1 MVSNAGIGRRRER
14 ASRLKC
20 VTCAA
25 LGTLWLLAAACAP
38 GGTQAGPS
46 LAGDLSMRVAQ
57 CGAEPLAEPLPP
69 VAALLDT
76 AALTGEIARL
86 LKAAQLQQ
94 GEAVLTLWY
103 QPDGLN
109 LRRDLLAHAMD
120 PVLADSVQK
129 LVFASLRP
137 APPRAHPWGARLQVQ
152 AVGREARYTL
162 SPREHCPPRPR
173 SRAMEA
179 EMSSFLGSGV
189 RYRGGARERVV
200 VMQVTVHP
208 LGYVTDARVVRGD
221 LSGGG
226 MEIRLREY
234 LRQFSF
240 EPASIDGVPVQG
252 QLLVPVRVRA

>member
-1 MVSNAGIGRRRER
+1 MQSDIGTGCRRER
-14 ASRLKC
+14 ANPRKS
-20 VTCAA
+20 VTAA
-25 LGTLWLLAAACAP
+25 AFGTLWLLAAACAP
-38 GGTQAGPS
+38 GGTRGAPPLRSEMG
-46 LAGDLSMRVAQ
+46 MRVAQ
-57 CGAEPLAEPLPP
+57 CGAETAPAPLPP
-69 VAALLDT
+69 VAALVDT

-94 GEAVLTLWY
+94 GQAVLTLWY

-109 LRRDLLAHAMD
+109 LRRDLLAHALP

-129 LVFASLRP
+129 LVFASLRT
-137 APPRAHPWGARLQVQ
+137 APPRDEPWGVRLQVQ
-152 AVGREARYTL
+152 AAGHEAHYAL
-162 SPREHCPPRPR
+162 EPREHCPPRPR
-173 SRAMEA
+173 SRALEA

-189 RYRGGARERVV
+189 RYRQGARERVV

-208 LGYVTDARVVRGD
+208 LGYVMDAKVVRGD

-226 MEIRLREY
+226 LETRLRDH

-252 QLLVPVRVRA
+252 QLLVPVRVRG

>member
-1 MVSNAGIGRRRER
+1 MVSNAGMGRKRER
-14 ASRLKC
+14 ASPLKS

-25 LGTLWLLAAACAP
+25 LGTLWLLVAACAP
-38 GGTQAGPS
+38 GGSQGGPS
-46 LAGDLSMRVAQ
+46 PADDLSMRVAR

-69 VAALLDT
+69 VTALLDT

-86 LKAAQLQQ
+86 LKAAQLQH
-94 GEAVLTLWY
+94 GEALLTLWY
-103 QPDGLN
+103 QPDGVN
-109 LRRDLLAHAMD
+109 ERRDVLAHALN

-137 APPRAHPWGARLQVQ
+137 APRRDRPWGARLQVE
-152 AVGREARYTL
+152 AAGREARYTL
-162 SPREHCPPRPR
+162 VPREHCPPRPR
-173 SRAMEA
+173 SRALEA
-179 EMSSFLGSGV
+179 EMSSFLGTGV
-189 RYRGGARERVV
+189 RYRDGTRERVV

-208 LGYVTDARVVRGD
+208 LGYVMDAKLVRGD

-226 MEIRLREY
+226 LEIRLREH